1 MSALMERSIGA
12 MLMTVAIALLGFII
26 LASLGFVFTSGPSA
40 SPTLTKRTAAIG
52 TRQATRAK
60 RQKGAAKTPEERRKQ
75 ITEQLKEAEK
85 QERKKR
91 LTLRARM
98 LYAGLTPNITQFLIY
113 SVILGAVAF
122 IVPVLLLKM
131 PILFRVLIGA
141 GAAFAFGY
149 GMPRWVLSFIAA
161 GRLKKFTEEFP
172 NAMDIIVRGIK
183 SGLPVNDGLKIIA
196 KESAAPLGPEF
207 QRLVENV
214 GVGMSLEGALEKM
227 SETIQSPELRFFT
240 IVIAIQA
247 KTGGNLAEAL
257 GNLSAV
263 LRARKMMRE
272 KIKALS
278 SEAIASASIIGSLPP
293 AVGTMITF
301 TRPEYL
307 APMFTDPRGQLMLL
321 GGVVWMTLGILA
333 MRKMINFKI

>member
-1 MSALMERSIGA
+1 
-12 MLMTVAIALLGFII
+12 MLMTIVIAFLGFII

-40 SPTLTKRTAAIG
+40 SPALTKRTAAIG
-52 TRQATRAK
+52 VRQTTRAK

-75 ITEQLKEAEK
+75 ITEQLKESEK
-85 QERKKR
+85 RERKKR

-98 LYAGLTPNITQFLIY
+98 LYAGLAPNVTQFLIY
-113 SVILGAVAF
+113 SAILGAVAF
-122 IVPVLLLKM
+122 CVPLLLLKM
-131 PILFRVLIGA
+131 QFLFKMLIGA

-149 GMPRWVLSFIAA
+149 GAPRWVLSFIAA
-161 GRLKKFTEEFP
+161 GRLKKFTAEFP

-214 GVGMSLEGALEKM
+214 GVGMALENALEKM
-227 SETIQSPELRFFT
+227 AETIRSPELRFFT
-240 IVIAIQA
+240 IVIAIQS

-257 GNLSAV
+257 GNLSTV
-263 LRARKMMRE
+263 LRARRMMRE

-278 SEAIASASIIGSLPP
+278 SEAIASAGIIGSLPP
-293 AVGTMITF
+293 AVGIMISL

-321 GGVVWMTLGILA
+321 GGVVWMGTGILA

>member
-1 MSALMERSIGA
+1 
-12 MLMTVAIALLGFII
+12 MLTTIAIAFLGFII
-26 LASLGFVFTSGPSA
+26 LASVGFVFTSGSSS
-40 SPTLTKRTAAIG
+40 SPALTKRTAAIG
-52 TRQATRAK
+52 VRQATRAK

-85 QERKKR
+85 RERKKR

-98 LYAGLTPNITQFLIY
+98 LYAGLKPNTTQFMIY
-113 SVILGAVAF
+113 SVIVGVVAF
-122 IVPVLLLKM
+122 FVPILLLKM
-131 PILFRVLIGA
+131 QLMFKLLIAIGA
-141 GAAFAFGY
+141 GFAFGY
-149 GMPRWVLSFIAA
+149 GAPRWVLSFIAA
-161 GRLKKFTEEFP
+161 GRLKKFTAEFP

-196 KESAAPLGPEF
+196 KESPAPLGPEF

-214 GVGMSLEGALEKM
+214 GVGMSLESALEKM
-227 SETIQSPELRFFT
+227 SDNIESPELRFFT

-278 SEAIASASIIGSLPP
+278 SEAIASAGIIGSLPP
-293 AVGTMITF
+293 AVGIMISIS
-301 TRPEYL
+301 RPEYL

-321 GGVVWMTLGILA
+321 GGVVWMSLGILA
-333 MRKMINFKI
+333 MRKMINFKM

>member
-1 MSALMERSIGA
+1 
-12 MLMTVAIALLGFII
+12 MLIALIALVGFILI
-26 LASLGFVFTSGPSA
+26 ASVGWVLTGSSA
-40 SPTLTKRTAAIG
+40 SPQLAKRTQAIG
-52 TRQATRAK
+52 TGAMTRAK
-60 RQKGAAKTPEERRKQ
+60 RKNAAAAKTPEERRKQ

-85 QERKKR
+85 RERKKR
-91 LTLRARM
+91 MTLRTRM
-98 LYAGLTPNITQFLIY
+98 MHAGLVPNVNQFMIY
-113 SVILGAVAF
+113 SVGLGIVAAIVPFVLLGMPVQYKLLVALGA
-122 IVPVLLLKM
+122 
-131 PILFRVLIGA
+131 G
-141 GAAFAFGY
+141 FAFGY
-149 GMPRWVLSFIAA
+149 GAPRWVLGFMAA

-196 KESAAPLGPEF
+196 KESPAPLGPEF

-214 GVGMSLEGALEKM
+214 GVGMTLDNALERM
-227 SETIQSPELRFFT
+227 SESIASPELRFFT

-257 GNLSAV
+257 GNLSTV

-278 SEAIASASIIGSLPP
+278 SEAIASAGIIGSLPP
-293 AVGTMITF
+293 AVGIMITI

-307 APMFTDPRGQLMLL
+307 QPMFTRPMGQMMFL
-321 GGVVWMTLGILA
+321 GGAVWMGLGILA
-333 MRKMINFKI
+333 MRKMINFKM

>member
-1 MSALMERSIGA
+1 
-12 MLMTVAIALLGFII
+12 MLG
-26 LASLGFVFTSGPSA
+26 
-40 SPTLTKRTAAIG
+40 
-52 TRQATRAK
+52 
-60 RQKGAAKTPEERRKQ
+60 
-75 ITEQLKEAEK
+75 
-85 QERKKR
+85 
-91 LTLRARM
+91 
-98 LYAGLTPNITQFLIY
+98 
-113 SVILGAVAF
+113 
-122 IVPVLLLKM
+122 
-131 PILFRVLIGA
+131 
-141 GAAFAFGY
+141 
-149 GMPRWVLSFIAA
+149 FIAA

-196 KESAAPLGPEF
+196 KESPAPLGPEF

-214 GVGMSLEGALEKM
+214 GVGMSLDGALERM
-227 SETIQSPELRFFT
+227 SESMPSPELRFFT
-240 IVIAIQA
+240 IVISIQA

-257 GNLSAV
+257 GNLSLV

-293 AVGTMITF
+293 AVGTMITL
-301 TRPEYL
+301 TRPQYL

-321 GGVVWMTLGILA
+321 GGAVWMFLGIMA

>member
-1 MSALMERSIGA
+1 
-12 MLMTVAIALLGFII
+12 MLMTLAIAGLGFII
-26 LASLGFVFTSGPSA
+26 IASVGFVFTGNGGSSA
-40 SPTLTKRTAAIG
+40 ALTKRTHTIG
-52 TRQATRAK
+52 LGTTASSK
-60 RQKGAAKTPEERRKQ
+60 RKKGNAAKTPEERRKQ

-85 QERKKR
+85 RERKAR

-98 LYAGLTPNITQFLIY
+98 LHAGLTPDVAKFTIY
-113 SVILGAVAF
+113 SCILGGVAF
-122 IVPVLLLKM
+122 VIPLVLLHTPFALR
-131 PILFRVLIGA
+131 LLIAAGA
-141 GAAFAFGY
+141 GFAAAY
-149 GMPRWVLSFIAA
+149 GLPRWVLGFMAA
-161 GRLKKFTEEFP
+161 GRIKKFTEEFP

-183 SGLPVNDGLKIIA
+183 SGLPVNDGLRLIA

-214 GVGMSLEGALEKM
+214 GVGMPLDTALDKM
-227 SETIQSPELRFFT
+227 SENIPAPELRFFA

-278 SEAIASASIIGSLPP
+278 SEAIASASIIGCLPP
-293 AVGTMITF
+293 GVGTMISL
-301 TRPEYL
+301 TRPQYIMI
-307 APMFTDPRGQLMLL
+307 MFTDVRGQLMLL
-321 GGVVWMTLGILA
+321 GGAVWMALGIMA
-333 MRKMINFKI
+333 MRKMINFKF

>member
-1 MSALMERSIGA
+1 MIVL
-12 MLMTVAIALLGFII
+12 LIAFLGFIM
-26 LASLGFVFTSGPSA
+26 LASVGWVFTSGSQA
-40 SPTLTKRTAAIG
+40 SPQLTKRAQAIG
-52 TRQATRAK
+52 SGAASRAK
-60 RQKGAAKTPEERRKQ
+60 RQKAAAKTPEDRRKQ

-85 QERKKR
+85 RERKKR

-98 LYAGLTPNITQFLIY
+98 MHAGLTPDTNKFLLY
-113 SVILGAVAF
+113 SSVVGVAVAIIPF
-122 IVPVLLLKM
+122 FLLKM
-131 PILFRVLIGA
+131 DLPLKLLVCLGA
-141 GAAFAFGY
+141 GFAAGY
-149 GMPRWVLSFIAA
+149 GAPRWVLGFMAG

-196 KESAAPLGPEF
+196 KESPAPLGPEF

-214 GVGMSLEGALEKM
+214 GVGMSLEGALERM
-227 SETIQSPELRFFT
+227 SESMPSPELRFFA
-240 IVIAIQA
+240 IVISIQA

-257 GNLSAV
+257 GNLSLV

-272 KIKALS
+272 KIKALA

-293 AVGTMITF
+293 AVGTMITL
-301 TRPEYL
+301 TRPQYL
-307 APMFTDPRGQLMLL
+307 APMFSDPRGQLMFL
-321 GGVVWMTLGILA
+321 GGAVWMFLGIMA

>member
-1 MSALMERSIGA
+1 
-12 MLMTVAIALLGFII
+12 MLIALIALVGFILI
-26 LASLGFVFTSGPSA
+26 ASVGWVLTGSSSSPQLA
-40 SPTLTKRTAAIG
+40 KRTQAIG
-52 TRQATRAK
+52 TGAMTRAK
-60 RQKGAAKTPEERRKQ
+60 RKNAAAAKTPEERRKQ
-75 ITEQLKEAEK
+75 ITEQLKAAEK

-98 LYAGLTPNITQFLIY
+98 LYAGLTPNVTQFMIY
-113 SVILGAVAF
+113 SAILGAVAF
-122 IVPVLLLKM
+122 LVPVLLLKM
-131 PILFRVLIGA
+131 DILFKLLIAA

-149 GMPRWVLSFIAA
+149 GVPRWILSFIAA

-183 SGLPVNDGLKIIA
+183 SGLPVNDGLKIVA

-207 QRLVENV
+207 QRLIENV
-214 GVGMSLEGALEKM
+214 GVGMSLEGGLEKM

-293 AVGTMITF
+293 AVGTMISL

-307 APMFTDPRGQLMLL
+307 GPMFTDSRGQIMLL
-321 GGVVWMTLGILA
+321 GGIVWMTLGILA
-333 MRKMINFKI
+333 MRKMINFKM

>member
-1 MSALMERSIGA
+1 
-12 MLMTVAIALLGFII
+12 MLMTLAIAALGFII
-26 LASLGFVFTSGPSA
+26 IASVGFVFTSNGDSSA
-40 SPTLTKRTAAIG
+40 ALTKRTQTIG
-52 TRQATRAK
+52 LGTTSNNK
-60 RQKGAAKTPEERRKQ
+60 RKKSTAAKTPEERRKQ

-85 QERKKR
+85 RERKAR

-98 LYAGLTPNITQFLIY
+98 LHAGLTPDIGKFTLY
-113 SVILGAVAF
+113 SCILGGVAF
-122 IVPVLLLKM
+122 VIPLIVLHMPFALRLL
-131 PILFRVLIGA
+131 IAAGA
-141 GAAFAFGY
+141 GFAAAY
-149 GMPRWVLSFIAA
+149 GLPRWVLGFMAA
-161 GRLKKFTEEFP
+161 GRIKKFTEEFP

-183 SGLPVNDGLKIIA
+183 SGLPVNDGLRLIA

-214 GVGMSLEGALEKM
+214 GVGMPLDTALDKM
-227 SETIQSPELRFFT
+227 SENIPAPELRFFA

-278 SEAIASASIIGSLPP
+278 SEAIASASIIGVLPP
-293 AVGTMITF
+293 GVGAMISF
-301 TRPEYL
+301 VRPQYIMI
-307 APMFTDPRGQLMLL
+307 MFTDVRGQLMLL
-321 GGVVWMTLGILA
+321 GGAVWMALGIMA
-333 MRKMINFKI
+333 MRKMINFKF